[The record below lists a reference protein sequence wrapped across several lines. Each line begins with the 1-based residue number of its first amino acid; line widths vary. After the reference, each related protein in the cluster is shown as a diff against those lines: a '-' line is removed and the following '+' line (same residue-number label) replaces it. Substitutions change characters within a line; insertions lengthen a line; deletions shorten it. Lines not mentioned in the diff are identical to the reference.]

1 MIIYFLKSIKQHLFI
16 TEVLAMMTTIN
27 LLVFLIP
34 VFFLYLTTTYNITSW
49 ENINQ
54 LSFKR
59 SECLM
64 F

>member
-16 TEVLAMMTTIN
+16 IEVLAMMITIN